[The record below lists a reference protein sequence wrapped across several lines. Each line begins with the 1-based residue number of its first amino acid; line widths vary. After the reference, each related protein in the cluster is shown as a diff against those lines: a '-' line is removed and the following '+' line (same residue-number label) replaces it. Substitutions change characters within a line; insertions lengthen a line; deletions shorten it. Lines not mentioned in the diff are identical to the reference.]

1 MASYTEH
8 LNLLKKN
15 PATDGADTFNI
26 ETMLN
31 QNWDKI
37 DEAVA
42 KKAELGAD
50 GKVSAEQLPEMN
62 YDKAGSA
69 AAVQKNLDAHTGNR
83 SNPHGVTASQVGAR
97 ADTWVPSW
105 GEVSGKPGT
114 FPPSGHNHDASNIV
128 SGILPVGRGGTGV
141 TSLSALAA
149 QLAANGGCRIATGS
163 YVGDGNDDRELIVQ
177 FPWLPKWFVLVGQTY
192 ANSSSSLGI
201 TYGAPPQAGNA
212 NAQSQVYIP
221 YLPTSKPTISSN
233 NWVFYSFGYQT
244 IAWMEGNSFHCRSR
258 NGDYYPN
265 SAGTTYYWV
274 ALG

>member
-31 QNWDKI
+31 ENWDKI
-37 DEAVA
+37 DEAVS

-83 SNPHGVTASQVGAR
+83 SNPHGVTAAQVRAR

-105 GEVSGKPGT
+105 SEVSGKPGT
-114 FPPSGHNHDASNIV
+114 FPPSGHNHDAANIV
-128 SGILPVGRGGTGV
+128 SGILPVERGGTGV

-149 QLAANGGCRIATGS
+149 QIAANGGCRIATGS
-163 YVGDGNDDRELIVQ
+163 YVGTGN
-177 FPWLPKWFVLVGQTY
+177 FGS
-192 ANSSSSLGI
+192 AS
-201 TYGAPPQAGNA
+201 
-212 NAQSQVYIP
+212 
-221 YLPTSKPTISSN
+221 PTSIQLPFPAKYVGILTSKTSEGTLYVQDSYILVSSVPVN
-233 NWVFYSFGYQT
+233 QYGPVTSGNGPFGQRTAYQYNSNQNTLYWYSTQSAADQCNQT
-244 IAWMEGNSFHCRSR
+244 
-258 NGDYYPN
+258 D
-265 SAGTTYYWV
+265 TTYYWI

>member
-31 QNWDKI
+31 ENWDKI

-149 QLAANGGCRIATGS
+149 QIAANGGCRIATGS
-163 YVGDGNDDRELIVQ
+163 YVGTGNFGSASPTSIQLPFPAKYVGILTVKVNSDQTLYNEISHILIASVPTNQYSPVTSGDGPFGRGTAYQYNSSQNILSWYSTQSAAEQ
-177 FPWLPKWFVLVGQTY
+177 QNSTGQT
-192 ANSSSSLGI
+192 
-201 TYGAPPQAGNA
+201 
-212 NAQSQVYIP
+212 
-221 YLPTSKPTISSN
+221 
-233 NWVFYSFGYQT
+233 FYWIAFG
-244 IAWMEGNSFHCRSR
+244 
-258 NGDYYPN
+258 
-265 SAGTTYYWV
+265 
-274 ALG
+274 

>member
-31 QNWDKI
+31 ENWDKI

-50 GKVSAEQLPEMN
+50 GKIPAEQLPEMN

-69 AAVQKNLDAHTGNR
+69 EAVQKNLDAHTGNR

-128 SGILPVGRGGTGV
+128 SGILPAGRGGTGV

-149 QLAANGGCRIATGS
+149 QVAANGGCRIATGS
-163 YVGDGNDDRELIVQ
+163 YVGDGNDDRELIIQ
-177 FPWLPKWFVLVGQTY
+177 FPWLPKWFAL
-192 ANSSSSLGI
+192 AESSYLHEDGY
-201 TYGAPPQAGNA
+201 TKFVGAPQHGNST
-212 NAQSQVYIP
+212 AQSQVFVP
-221 YLPTSKPTISSN
+221 AMPTSYPPSSQ
-233 NWVFYSFGYQT
+233 WWEYDGFAHEGTQ
-244 IAWMEGNSFHCRSR
+244 WMEGNSFHYKSRSG
-258 NGDYYPN
+258 NYFPN
-265 SAGTTYYWV
+265 DMGWTYYWV